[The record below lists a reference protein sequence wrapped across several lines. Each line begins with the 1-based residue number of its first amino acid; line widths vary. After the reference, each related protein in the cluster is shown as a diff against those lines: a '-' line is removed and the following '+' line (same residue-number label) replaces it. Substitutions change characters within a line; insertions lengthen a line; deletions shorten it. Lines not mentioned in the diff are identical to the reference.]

1 MQVQHGTTKCQT
13 FVFFAFIILWWIDPS
28 WQPPLS
34 HLLMP
39 PQQDGGG
46 SRKGK
51 SEKKLMGRDKDRL
64 TCEEKL
70 QVKQNGEFI
79 PYLPLPGRCPATS

>member
-1 MQVQHGTTKCQT
+1 
-13 FVFFAFIILWWIDPS
+13 
-28 WQPPLS
+28 
-34 HLLMP
+34 MP
-39 PQQDGGG
+39 PQQDRGE

-51 SEKKLMGRDKDRL
+51 SEKNLMGRDKDRL

-79 PYLPLPGRCPATS
+79 PYLPLPGRCPATSWEAGLNPCNGCMGRQII